1 MTSNHLEF
9 FISIWLDRLLGGASS
24 LSPNN
29 WESSNLWST
38 LKSELG
44 GGDLRSSG
52 SSKDIASHVA
62 FLFIN
67 PRSINPHFKAT
78 TGCHSRGCFVEHRHK
93 MLHFSITDV
102 LFDITFY
109 QIIAHQRIWTELSCP
124 LSCCMFLELPI
135 LMWWWC
141 DIVTGQVEV
150 GEPTVLWLIHHVC
163 MFIPPQIASRRKH
176 SQMRDICRTFM
187 QLLKSATLPQCY
199 ICDCHEIWRSSGA
212 SLTDELRVSL
222 KPQCFLGVV

>member
-9 FISIWLDRLLGGASS
+9 FISIWLDNLLGGASS

-38 LKSELG
+38 LKSWVVVIF
-44 GGDLRSSG
+44 DLRSSG

-102 LFDITFY
+102 LFDKVTFY
-109 QIIAHQRIWTELSCP
+109 QIIAYQRIWIELKLPC
-124 LSCCMFLELPI
+124 LAACFLDCQFL
-135 LMWWWC
+135 W
-141 DIVTGQVEV
+141 DDVT
-150 GEPTVLWLIHHVC
+150 LWLV
-163 MFIPPQIASRRKH
+163 R
-176 SQMRDICRTFM
+176 
-187 QLLKSATLPQCY
+187 
-199 ICDCHEIWRSSGA
+199 
-212 SLTDELRVSL
+212 
-222 KPQCFLGVV
+222 